1 MLHEIINRKES
12 DAELYIEMT
21 HKCECRIKEKRIN
34 GALLYAYFFTNIN
47 ILSKLYIRNNLHT

>member
-34 GALLYAYFFTNIN
+34 GALLYAYFFY
-47 ILSKLYIRNNLHT
+47 KHKYIK